1 MLILPIHEHGRS
13 FHLLRSSLI
22 SFFRDL
28 KFLSYRSF
36 TSLVRVTPRYFILFV
51 TFEKG
56 VVFLIFYSACL
67 SFVYRKAIDLGE
79 LILYPA
85 TSLKL
90 FIRLRSSLVE
100 FLGSLIYTIISS
112 EKSYILTFSFPIFIP
127 LISFCCLIAL
137 ARTSSTMLNRYGESG
152 QPCLFPDFSG
162 IASSFSPFTLMLAT
176 DLL

>member
-1 MLILPIHEHGRS
+1 MGIALNLQIAFGKIAIFTMLILPIHEHERS

-51 TFEKG
+51 TIEKG
-56 VVFLIFYSACL
+56 VVSLISLSAYL
-67 SFVYRKAIDLGE
+67 SFVQRKAIDLFE

-112 EKSYILTFSFPIFIP
+112 AKSDILTSSFPICIP
-127 LISFCCLIAL
+127 LISFCCRIAL
-137 ARTSSTMLNRYGESG
+137 VYT
-152 QPCLFPDFSG
+152 
-162 IASSFSPFTLMLAT
+162 
-176 DLL
+176 